1 MNKKLEVQF
10 TEDRKP
16 EIKEEFIE
24 RLTETAERIYL
35 DAIARQIIQGKISEY
50 NEIKRNVFNI
60 YR

>member
-24 RLTETAERIYL
+24 RITETAQRIYL
-35 DAIARQIIQGKISEY
+35 DAIARQIIQGKVSEY
-50 NEIKRNVFNI
+50 NEIKRNVFNL

>member
-35 DAIARQIIQGKISEY
+35 DAIARQIIQGKVSEY

>member
-35 DAIARQIIQGKISEY
+35 DAIARQIIQGKVSEY
-50 NEIKRNVFNI
+50 NEIKRNVFNF